1 MHPDYYHP
9 KTYVVQ
15 VDKPISTSFLSMMAN
30 GVSYGDVQTRSCDIR
45 PLSLTAEEDRFEIVL
60 TQGLNRQIRRMCQTL
75 GYKVIDL
82 MRTQLLDIRIDE
94 LAEKTMRPLTAAE
107 LLSLKRAVN

>member
-1 MHPDYYHP
+1 
-9 KTYVVQ
+9 
-15 VDKPISTSFLSMMAN
+15 
-30 GVSYGDVQTRSCDIR
+30 
-45 PLSLTAEEDRFEIVL
+45 
-60 TQGLNRQIRRMCQTL
+60 MCQTL